1 MERVVNIDINDKHD
15 LYETYNDNYLN
26 KNLLDY
32 LIRYSSSF
40 NKKDQI
46 VIIIDNNATWK
57 RNFESIM
64 KQSLQHERERL
75 KLQYR
80 DMNIKQLIWLIT
92 GSLII
97 MISTFLPPSAM
108 QEILL
113 VLGSVPIWEAVSIEL
128 FNSILKESKRVV
140 INGPMGVFED
150 ESFAKGTDEIYKCL
164 KENNIKIIYSKQF
177 SKSFELFVISLR
189 YSPKDLSSKRT

>member
-40 NKKDQI
+40 KKNDQI

-128 FNSILKESKRVV
+128 FKDTEVRKKIKTINLLMNSVV
-140 INGPMGVFED
+140 
-150 ESFAKGTDEIYKCL
+150 KGI
-164 KENNIKIIYSKQF
+164 
-177 SKSFELFVISLR
+177 
-189 YSPKDLSSKRT
+189 

>member
-40 NKKDQI
+40 KKNDQI

-75 KLQYR
+75 KLQYS

-128 FNSILKESKRVV
+128 FKDTEVRKKIKTINLLMNSVV
-140 INGPMGVFED
+140 
-150 ESFAKGTDEIYKCL
+150 KGI
-164 KENNIKIIYSKQF
+164 
-177 SKSFELFVISLR
+177 
-189 YSPKDLSSKRT
+189 